1 MVSNLK
7 KKISP
12 HSARATFANLFIR
25 TKGANIMDLKE
36 LMGHSDVKTT
46 LMYIGTSLME
56 KAKAVRSMP
65 VLLSP
70 DNDEIS
76 MY

>member
-1 MVSNLK
+1 
-7 KKISP
+7 
-12 HSARATFANLFIR
+12 
-25 TKGANIMDLKE
+25 MDLKE

-56 KAKAVRSMP
+56 KAKAIRSMP
-65 VLLSP
+65 TLLSP
-70 DNDEIS
+70 DNTEIS